1 MNTIIPVFTGW
12 ILWLLGKQ
20 GTISTAVRPLL
31 CHFCMA
37 SDFSESLPSA
47 LSIFICLE
55 TFRIHVDHFSSPSH
69 PLASTL
75 SSSSLLLI
83 IVCLP
88 CIFTALLVVFQII
101 NTLQSFLSF
110 FPAFFSFHFHL
121 FYHPFFPF
129 TFIFFKRE
137 CSVCSVF
144 FYTHSLTP
152 FPVLFLSSILYC
164 KSPF

>member
-20 GTISTAVRPLL
+20 GTISTALRPLL

-110 FPAFFSFHFHL
+110 FPAFFSLSLSFILPSVFPFYFHFFL
-121 FYHPFFPF
+121 
-129 TFIFFKRE
+129 KE
-137 CSVCSVF
+137 SVLYAVF
-144 FYTHSLTP
+144 
-152 FPVLFLSSILYC
+152 SSILTL
-164 KSPF
+164 

>member
-20 GTISTAVRPLL
+20 GTISTALRPLL

-88 CIFTALLVVFQII
+88 CIFYCTPRCLSGYKHTAVFSI
-101 NTLQSFLSF
+101 LFSSLFSLSLSF
-110 FPAFFSFHFHL
+110 ILPSIFPFYFHFFL
-121 FYHPFFPF
+121 
-129 TFIFFKRE
+129 KE
-137 CSVCSVF
+137 SVLYAVF
-144 FYTHSLTP
+144 
-152 FPVLFLSSILYC
+152 SSILTL
-164 KSPF
+164 